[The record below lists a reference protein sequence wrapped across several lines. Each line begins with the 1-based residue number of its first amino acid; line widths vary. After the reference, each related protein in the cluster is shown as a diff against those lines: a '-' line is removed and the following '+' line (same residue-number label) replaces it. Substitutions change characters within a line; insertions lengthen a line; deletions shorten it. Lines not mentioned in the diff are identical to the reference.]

1 MRQNRITLNS
11 KTDFIFGI
19 RTIEEAIRSG
29 KEIDKVLIRKG
40 LNGDLFQAF
49 FNLVRENN
57 VPFQY
62 VPEEKIDRITRKNH
76 QGVIAFISEV
86 TYDNIETIIP
96 ATYERGE
103 VPLILILDGI
113 TDVRNMGAIA
123 RSAECAGVHAIIVPE
138 KGSAQINADA
148 VKTSAGALHH
158 IPVCRV
164 KSLVN
169 TIKFLQDSGL
179 LIAAATEKAS
189 NDYYSCDFKKPVALI
204 MGAEDVGVS
213 SDLLRIAETWVK
225 IPMRGK
231 VSSLNVSAAASVL
244 IFDILRQRTM

>member
-1 MRQNRITLNS
+1 LNA

-19 RTIEEAIRSG
+19 RAVEEAIKSG

-40 LNGDLFQAF
+40 LGGELFYQF

-62 VPEEKIDRITRKNH
+62 VPTEKLDRITRKNH
-76 QGVIAFISEV
+76 QGVIAFISAV
-86 TYDNIETIIP
+86 TYDNIEAIIP
-96 ATYERGE
+96 GIYEKGE
-103 VPLILILDGI
+103 VPLVLVLDGI

-123 RSAECAGVHAIIVPE
+123 RSAECAGVHAIILPE

-148 VKTSAGALHH
+148 VKTSAGALHY

-169 TIKFLQDSGL
+169 TLKYLQDSGL
-179 LIAAATEKAS
+179 YIAAATEKATE
-189 NDYYSCDFKKPVALI
+189 DYFNADFNKPLALV

-213 SDLLRIAETWVK
+213 SDVLRICEKWIK
-225 IPMRGK
+225 IPMKGK
-231 VSSLNVSAAASVL
+231 VSSLNVSAAATVL
-244 IFDILRQRTM
+244 IFDVIRQRNNNTI